1 MAVLR
6 IPMASA
12 GYTRMFLIE
21 LTIVL
26 GGPLIALDV
35 PVIALDVPCW
45 TILNLG

>member
-1 MAVLR
+1 
-6 IPMASA
+6 MASA

-26 GGPLIALDV
+26 DG